1 MNLESIILFNL
12 IENED
17 YVRKCFPYVKVE
29 YFRNKQEKLIFRLIS
44 DYINKYNKSPSKDA
58 LDIELSAI
66 SNINEDLYRSAK
78 ELIASLEADENHD
91 LDWILDKTEEFCQD
105 RATHNA
111 LLESIDIAENK
122 KESKGKIPE
131 IMQEALAVS
140 FDTNIGHNFID
151 NWEDRWHFYTDVQH
165 RKPFSLEM
173 FNEVTGG
180 GIPNKTLT
188 VAIAGTGVGKSRWMC
203 HEAAVDLQRGMNV
216 LYITL
221 EMAEYR
227 IAERIDANLLDVDVN
242 KLRDLDK
249 DEYKQ
254 RIDTIKTIG
263 NLIIKEYPTSGATP
277 LNFKHLLNELNLKKN
292 FVPDVIYIDYIN
304 ICASSRIKRGMS
316 SSYEYIKM
324 IAEELRGLA
333 VEQNLPI
340 ITATQTNRSGFS
352 SSDFGLEDTA
362 ESFGLPHTTDFMF
375 ALISTDELNDLNQQL
390 VKQLKNRFGD
400 PTINTRFVIG
410 LDKKKMRYYDVEQ
423 EAQKDITDGPVADQT
438 NFDKSKFAGFF

>member
-1 MNLESIILFNL
+1 MNLESFILFNL

-17 YVRKCFPYVKVE
+17 YVRKCLPYIKVE
-29 YFRNKQEKLIFRLIS
+29 YFHNKPEKLIFRLIN
-44 DYINKYNKSPSKDA
+44 DYITKYNKPPSKDA

-66 SNINEDLYRSAK
+66 SNINEDLHKNSK
-78 ELIASLEADENHD
+78 ELLNNLTSDEEHN
-91 LDWILDKTEEFCQD
+91 LDWIVDKTEEFCQD

-140 FDTNIGHNFID
+140 FDTNIGHNFLD

-165 RKPFSLEM
+165 RKPFSLEF
-173 FNEVTGG
+173 FNKVTGG

-188 VAIAGTGVGKSRWMC
+188 VAIAGTGVGKSRWLC

-227 IAERIDANLLDVDVN
+227 IAERIDANLLDIDIN
-242 KLRDLDK
+242 KLRDLSK
-249 DEYKQ
+249 EEYKQ
-254 RIDTIKTIG
+254 KIETIKTIG
-263 NLIIKEYPTSGATP
+263 NLIVKEYPTSGASP

-292 FVPDVIYIDYIN
+292 FVPDVIYVDYIN
-304 ICASSRIKRGMS
+304 ICASSRVKRGQS
-316 SSYEYIKM
+316 NSYEYIKM

-333 VEQNLPI
+333 VEMDLPI
-340 ITATQTNRSGFS
+340 ITATQTNRSGFA
-352 SSDFGLEDTA
+352 SSDLGLEDTA

-410 LDKKKMRYYDVEQ
+410 VDKTKMRYYDCEQ
-423 EAQKDITDGPVADQT
+423 VAQADITDGPVMDNT
-438 NFDKSKFAGFF
+438 SFDKSKFEGFF